1 MIAAIDVVY
10 VKGNPYPYLMHREVK
25 LLNGSV
31 VNATLMTKS
40 NQCCVYIAEH
50 EIVRREK
57 MAVESWM

>member
-1 MIAAIDVVY
+1 MTPTIDVVY

-25 LLNGSV
+25 LLNGNV

-40 NQCCVYIAEH
+40 NCCCVYIAEH

-57 MAVESWM
+57 MIVESWM